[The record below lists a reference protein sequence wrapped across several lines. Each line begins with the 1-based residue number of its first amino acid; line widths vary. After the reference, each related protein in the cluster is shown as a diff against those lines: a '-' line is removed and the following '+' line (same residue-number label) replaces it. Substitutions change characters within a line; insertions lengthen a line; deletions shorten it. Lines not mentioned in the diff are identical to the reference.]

1 MTDEKALETLISLY
15 NDIDKNNH
23 LFVGTINP
31 ELIKVAI
38 KALEY
43 KISSSIIVDEITIK
57 WIINKEKYYDNYSLH

>member
-1 MTDEKALETLISLY
+1 MTDKNALEALINLY
-15 NDIDKNNH
+15 NDIDKDNH

-43 KISSSIIVDEITIK
+43 KISSSIIVDGITI
-57 WIINKEKYYDNYSLH
+57 E

>member
-1 MTDEKALETLISLY
+1 MTDEKVLETLKNLY
-15 NDIDKNNH
+15 NDIDKDNH

-43 KISSSIIVDEITIK
+43 KISTRIIVDGITI
-57 WIINKEKYYDNYSLH
+57 E

>member
-1 MTDEKALETLISLY
+1 MTDEKALEALINLY
-15 NDIDKNNH
+15 NDIDKDNH

-43 KISSSIIVDEITIK
+43 KISSRIIVDEITFV
-57 WIINKEKYYDNYSLH
+57 

>member
-15 NDIDKNNH
+15 NDIEKNNH

-43 KISSSIIVDEITIK
+43 KISTMTIVDEITIK
-57 WIINKEKYYDNYSLH
+57 

>member
-1 MTDEKALETLISLY
+1 MTDENALEALVNLY
-15 NDIDKNNH
+15 NDIDKDNH

-43 KISSSIIVDEITIK
+43 KISSRIIIDEITI
-57 WIINKEKYYDNYSLH
+57 E